1 MIASTGYCYSGAS
14 SSHHLVTQLQS
25 FDPNPE
31 IYNMGTAGM
40 GGMIGFP
47 SKTTLHQENGSGL
60 WKGFF
65 GGKLAGNH
73 AGGHHSSSSK
83 EINEPT
89 SNEFHHH
96 DLTTAISDTTNETL
110 MVSPDSSYHHNRLLA
125 EMDPSLRSCVFPCE
139 GNERPSQGL
148 SLSLS
153 SSNPS
158 SIGLQSFEF
167 RQQHEDLRFGPSSSR
182 SVNVQGQQHQS
193 QIVRNSKY
201 LGPAQELLNEFC
213 NLGTKETDKSSS
225 KIKVQK
231 MSGEWQDEDAVK
243 KQSLY
248 SLDLLEL
255 QRRKTKAMSKHFR
268 CLRDGIL
275 SQIKATKKAM
285 GDKDTSTP
293 GTMKGETPRLRILDQ
308 TLRQQRA
315 LQRDGDGDPER
326 GLPERSVSVSNWFIN
341 ARVRLWK
348 PMVEEMYLEEQK
360 EEEGIGDDGAAN
372 LDDNHHDHHGLT
384 NQNPSRTKDQ
394 KPAHDQL
401 VRIDSECLSS
411 IINNTDKNTSK
422 NKSKAAALQNHEQQ
436 NHPCSFVRS
445 GGDSYGAMELDFSS
459 YTHHHSS
466 AAGGPTN
473 YVGGGVSLTLGLH
486 QHGGSGGVSL
496 PFSPASVQSS
506 LFYPRDHMEDCQTVQ
521 YSLLDSEN
529 QNLPYRNLMGAQLLH
544 DLAG

>member
-1 MIASTGYCYSGAS
+1 MKAVVS
-14 SSHHLVTQLQS
+14 SFEAV
-25 FDPNPE
+25 
-31 IYNMGTAGM
+31 
-40 GGMIGFP
+40 
-47 SKTTLHQENGSGL
+47 
-60 WKGFF
+60 
-65 GGKLAGNH
+65 AGNG
-73 AGGHHSSSSK
+73 AATVYS
-83 EINEPT
+83 
-89 SNEFHHH
+89 
-96 DLTTAISDTTNETL
+96 A
-110 MVSPDSSYHHNRLLA
+110 MA
-125 EMDPSLRSCVFPCE
+125 
-139 GNERPSQGL
+139 
-148 SLSLS
+148 
-153 SSNPS
+153 
-158 SIGLQSFEF
+158 
-167 RQQHEDLRFGPSSSR
+167 SR
-182 SVNVQGQQHQS
+182 
-193 QIVRNSKY
+193 
-201 LGPAQELLNEFC
+201 
-213 NLGTKETDKSSS
+213 
-225 KIKVQK
+225 
-231 MSGEWQDEDAVK
+231 
-243 KQSLY
+243 
-248 SLDLLEL
+248 
-255 QRRKTKAMSKHFR
+255 AMSKHFR

-315 LQRDGDGDPER
+315 LQQMSMMESHPWRPQR
-326 GLPERSVSVSNWFIN
+326 GLPERSVSVLRAWLFEHFLHPYPSDVDKHILARQTGLSRSQASPFLPSIIYTIKGVSNWFIN

-360 EEEGIGDDGAAN
+360 EEEDIGAAN
-372 LDDNHHDHHGLT
+372 LDDNHHGLT

-422 NKSKAAALQNHEQQ
+422 NKSKAAALQNQEQQ
-436 NHPCSFVRS
+436 NHPCSFGRP
-445 GGDSYGAMELDFSS
+445 GDSYGAMELDFSS

-473 YVGGGVSLTLGLH
+473 YGGGGVSLTLGLH
-486 QHGGSGGVSL
+486 QHGGGGGVSL

>member
-1 MIASTGYCYSGAS
+1 
-14 SSHHLVTQLQS
+14 
-25 FDPNPE
+25 
-31 IYNMGTAGM
+31 
-40 GGMIGFP
+40 
-47 SKTTLHQENGSGL
+47 
-60 WKGFF
+60 
-65 GGKLAGNH
+65 
-73 AGGHHSSSSK
+73 
-83 EINEPT
+83 
-89 SNEFHHH
+89 
-96 DLTTAISDTTNETL
+96 
-110 MVSPDSSYHHNRLLA
+110 
-125 EMDPSLRSCVFPCE
+125 MDPSLRSCVFPCE

-231 MSGEWQDEDAVK
+231 MSGEWQDEDAAK

-255 QRRKTKAMSKHFR
+255 QRRKTKLLQMLEEVAGNGAATVYSAMASRAMSKHFS
-268 CLRDGIL
+268 CLDLIL
-275 SQIKATKKAM
+275 LQSFIGPHLKKNFLAT
-285 GDKDTSTP
+285 
-293 GTMKGETPRLRILDQ
+293 
-308 TLRQQRA
+308 
-315 LQRDGDGDPER
+315 LQACMYSEFYPK
-326 GLPERSVSVSNWFIN
+326 LQVSNWFIN

-360 EEEGIGDDGAAN
+360 EEEGIGDGAPPPAAN
-372 LDDNHHDHHGLT
+372 LDDNHHGLT
-384 NQNPSRTKDQ
+384 NQNPRTKDQ

-401 VRIDSECLSS
+401 IRIDSECLSS
-411 IINNTDKNTSK
+411 IINNTDKNSSK

-436 NHPCSFVRS
+436 NHPCSFGRP
-445 GGDSYGAMELDFSS
+445 GDSYGAMELDFSS

-473 YVGGGVSLTLGLH
+473 YGGGGVSLTLGLH
-486 QHGGSGGVSL
+486 QHGGGGGVSL